1 MASHPV
7 RDHCLAPGREAEAA
21 LGAGGYGR
29 MFPDLPPLRD
39 GEDFFR
45 ARGREAV
52 EGRPSPFVDRDPAGA
67 TTDAEGAAG
76 WPVFAQF
83 LAHDLTADR
92 SALASRADV
101 GSLRNARVARLD
113 LECVYGLGPAGQPYL
128 VERDDPARMLL
139 GRNDAGAAA
148 DLPRNGEGV
157 ALVGDPRNDVHLP
170 ISQLHVAFLRAH
182 NRLVDRLREDGVG
195 DEAVF
200 AEAQRALRW
209 HLQWIVLHDYLPR
222 LVGDALAAQV
232 RDAGPRWFAP
242 GDPPALPVEF
252 ADGAFRYGHSQVRNR
267 YRLRPGGEPLALFP
281 DLIGFRPVPADRVI
295 DWSQLFDLPGRP
307 PAPQRAKAIDGRLV
321 AALIKL
327 PAQITGAVD
336 QAEFRSL
343 AVRDLQRGLATGL
356 PSGEAVAR
364 TLGVEPLTAAE
375 IGVAGWK
382 WETPL
387 WFYVLKEAELRG
399 GGERLGP
406 VGGTIVAEVL
416 VGIVDHDPTSYR
428 AVDADWC
435 PTLAG
440 PGGAFGLGDLLVLAA
455 G

>member
-1 MASHPV
+1 M
-7 RDHCLAPGREAEAA
+7 
-21 LGAGGYGR
+21 
-29 MFPDLPPLRD
+29 
-39 GEDFFR
+39 
-45 ARGREAV
+45 
-52 EGRPSPFVDRDPAGA
+52 
-67 TTDAEGAAG
+67 
-76 WPVFAQF
+76 FAQF

-139 GRNDAGAAA
+139 GRDGA
-148 DLPRNGEGV
+148 DLPRNAEGV
-157 ALVGDPRNDVHLP
+157 ALIGDPRNDVHLP

-182 NRLVDRLREDGVG
+182 NRFAGRLREDGADDVFE
-195 DEAVF
+195 EAR
-200 AEAQRALRW
+200 RALRW

-222 LVGDALAAQV
+222 LVGDELAARV
-232 RDAGPRWFAP
+232 RDGGRRWFHP
-242 GDPPALPVEF
+242 TDPPSLPVEF
-252 ADGAFRYGHSQVRNR
+252 ADGAFRYGHSQVRNA

-281 DLIGFRPVPADRVI
+281 DLIGFRPVPAEREI

-321 AALIKL
+321 PALVRL
-327 PAQITGAVD
+327 PAQITGEVHE
-336 QAEFRSL
+336 AEFRSL

-356 PSGEAVAR
+356 PSGEAVAAA
-364 TLGVEPLTAAE
+364 LGVDPLTRDE
-375 IGVAGWK
+375 VGVAGWE

-387 WFYVLKEAELRG
+387 WYYVLKEAELRT

-428 AVDADWC
+428 AVDPGWR
-435 PTLAG
+435 PTIAG
-440 PGGAFGLGDLLVLAA
+440 PGADAGLGDLLVFAA

>member
-7 RDHCLAPGREAEAA
+7 RDHCLAPGRETEAGV
-21 LGAGGYGR
+21 GAGGYGR
-29 MFPDLPPLRD
+29 MFPDLPALRD

-52 EGRPSPFVDRDPAGA
+52 AGAASPFVDRDPSGA
-67 TTDAEGAAG
+67 TTDAQGAAG

-101 GSLRNARVARLD
+101 GTLRNARVARLD

-128 VERDDPARMLL
+128 VERDDPDRMLI

-148 DLPRNGEGV
+148 DLPRNAEGV
-157 ALVGDPRNDVHLP
+157 ALIGDPRNDVHLP
-170 ISQLHVAFLRAH
+170 IAQLHVAFLRAH
-182 NRLVDRLREDGVG
+182 NRFVDRLREHGAG
-195 DEAVF
+195 DVFEEAR
-200 AEAQRALRW
+200 RALRW

-222 LVGDALAAQV
+222 LVGDELAARV
-232 RDAGPRWFAP
+232 RDGGRRWFHPDGAP
-242 GDPPALPVEF
+242 SVPVEF
-252 ADGAFRYGHSQVRNR
+252 ADGAFRYGHSQVRNA
-267 YRLRPGGEPLALFP
+267 YRLRPAGEPLALFP
-281 DLIGFRPVPADRVI
+281 DLMGFRPVPAERVI

-321 AALIKL
+321 PALIRL
-327 PAQITGAVD
+327 PAQITGEVRE
-336 QAEFRSL
+336 AEFRSL

-356 PSGEAVAR
+356 PSGEAVAAA
-364 TLGVEPLTAAE
+364 LGVEPLTRAD
-375 IGVAGWK
+375 IDVAGWE

-387 WFYVLKEAELRG
+387 WYYVLKEAELRT

-416 VGIVDHDPTSYR
+416 AGIIDHDPTSYR
-428 AVDADWC
+428 AVDPGWR
-435 PTLAG
+435 PTIAG
-440 PGGAFGLGDLLVLAA
+440 PGADAGLGDLLVFAA